1 MCVVLVLV
9 EFVVVLPSAVE
20 CVLTLVFVVTVVLG
34 AVCSGAVA
42 LGVVAFEVPAALALL
57 LDALALDALLA
68 FLACAALTG
77 AATYTVTTPLV
88 GMVGFS
94 YRKAGAGW

>member
-9 EFVVVLPSAVE
+9 EFVVVLPFAVE

-34 AVCSGAVA
+34 TVCFGAVA
-42 LGVVAFEVPAALALL
+42 LGVVAFEVPDALL
-57 LDALALDALLA
+57 LDALALDALRA
-68 FLACAALTG
+68 FVACAALTG